1 MKRIVLIL
9 ILVAGIFRYAGA
21 QEETYKFDAGLAM
34 GMSGYIGDANSGNP
48 FSNPGFNAAASF
60 RYLWNT
66 RMAIRGML
74 SMYTLSGDTKDLDSY
89 LPEDRQFSFKST
101 VTELSA
107 RFEFNF
113 FPYGIGETYKKLKR
127 WTPYIAAG
135 IGVAVASTGGE
146 TFFAPSVPLA
156 VGVKYK
162 LKPRINLGLEFSMTK
177 FFSDHFDSRELADL
191 PGIKTSFL
199 KNTDWT
205 SAIAVSVSYEF
216 GKRCV
221 TCHYVE

>member
-1 MKRIVLIL
+1 MRRLVLTIILTLIL
-9 ILVAGIFRYAGA
+9 AATARA
-21 QEETYKFDAGLAM
+21 QEETYKFDAGLSA
-34 GMSGYIGDANSGNP
+34 GMSGYVGDASSNP
-48 FSNPGFNAAASF
+48 FNSPGFYAAGTF
-60 RYLWNT
+60 RYLWNS
-66 RMAIRGML
+66 RLAIRGLL
-74 SMYTLSGDTKDLDSY
+74 SMYTLSGDTRDLDTY
-89 LPEDRQFSFKST
+89 LPEDRQFTFKST

-113 FPYGIGETYKKLKR
+113 FPYGIGETYKRLKR

-135 IGVAVASTGGE
+135 IGAAMSSSDGD
-146 TFFAPSVPLA
+146 TFFAPCIPMA

-162 LKPRINLGLEFSMTK
+162 IKPRINLGIEFAMTK
-177 FFSDHFDSRELADL
+177 YFSDHIDSKELADL

-205 SAIAVSVSYEF
+205 SAIALSITYEF

-221 TCHYVE
+221 TCHYVD